1 MSQLFCNSDSPIC
14 VRVNFVSPTEQ
25 KHLQRANLG
34 ISGPNQQFRMVKNCE
49 DRKKTKGASN
59 ATERKTV
66 TDLGWPNIDWDE
78 MIRLISL
85 THFLG
90 LN

>member
-1 MSQLFCNSDSPIC
+1 
-14 VRVNFVSPTEQ
+14 
-25 KHLQRANLG
+25 
-34 ISGPNQQFRMVKNCE
+34 MVKNCE
-49 DRKKTKGASN
+49 DSKKTKGASN